1 MQPLKY
7 LIYSLLF
14 ASLMW
19 LGWTPRPFFFTLL
32 IAFVPLL
39 ILEDELRRKNK
50 SAWWIL
56 LYTYLAFLFW
66 NLFCCWWVANTY
78 YGTQEISSVI
88 AGIMVCAVNALLM
101 CLPVFLFIRTKRKL
115 GLKLGLA
122 SLPLYWMCFEWMH
135 LNWDLAFPWLNLGNG
150 LAQYPQLIQWYEY
163 TGTFGG
169 TLWIWLCNISI
180 YVFFFSEHRQPKKI
194 SKWIYTSCIFFIPM
208 LISFAISVFYTEYKD
223 SNSPGK
229 NIVVVQPNIDP
240 YNTKFD
246 FNTWNDQLTTLI
258 KLSAEKAD
266 ANTDYIVWPE
276 TAIPQGIWLNEIDSN
291 KTILKI
297 RNFLRSYPKAKLVT
311 GFSAF
316 KYYETQP
323 TVTARQFSGSSVYY
337 DAFNSAIQLDS
348 TNRHQLY
355 HKSKLVVGVESVPY
369 PAFFHYL
376 EPILVKFGGISV
388 SLGSQKNRSI
398 FLNDDSTSV
407 APIICYESV
416 FGEYCNEYVQ
426 RGANFIFIVTND
438 GWWGNSVGHIQHE
451 NYAVLRAIETRR
463 SIARSANTGTSCFI
477 NSRGDISDET
487 EYWKP
492 AAIKKWLPVL
502 SEETFYVKHG
512 DYLARIALTLS
523 ALIYI
528 STFFFKKK
536 IYASE

>member
-1 MQPLKY
+1 MQHLKY
-7 LIYSLLF
+7 FTYSLLF
-14 ASLMW
+14 AALMW

-39 ILEDELRRKNK
+39 ILENELHRKNK

-56 LYTYLAFLFW
+56 FYNYIAFLFW
-66 NLFCCWWVANTY
+66 NLFCTWWIGNTY
-78 YGTQEISSVI
+78 YGTQEISSVT

-101 CLPVFLFIRTKRKL
+101 CLPVFLFLRTKRKL
-115 GLKLGLA
+115 GLKSGLV
-122 SLPLYWMCFEWMH
+122 SLPLYWICFEWVH

-169 TLWIWLCNISI
+169 SLWIWLCNISI
-180 YVFFFSEHRQPKKI
+180 YVFFFSEHRQPKKF
-194 SKWIYTSCIFFIPM
+194 SKWIYTSA
-208 LISFAISVFYTEYKD
+208 LILLPLFLSQVIYSFNNPAFTKARK
-223 SNSPGK
+223 K

-246 FNTWNDQLTTLI
+246 FSTLGNQLDELL

-297 RNFLRSYPKAKLVT
+297 RNFLRTYPKAKLVT
-311 GFSAF
+311 GISAY
-316 KYYETQP
+316 KYYETKP
-323 TVTARQFSGSSVYY
+323 TVTARRFSDGSGYY
-337 DAFNSAIQLDS
+337 DSYNSAVQLDS
-348 TNRHQLY
+348 TNKYQLY
-355 HKSKLVVGVESVPY
+355 HKSKLVIGVESVPY
-369 PAFFHYL
+369 PAIFHYM
-376 EPILVKFGGISV
+376 EPLLVKFGGISV
-388 SLGSQKNRSI
+388 SLGSQKKRNV
-398 FLNDDSTSV
+398 FFADDSTGV
-407 APIICYESV
+407 APVICYESV
-416 FGEYCNEYVQ
+416 FGEYCNEYVH

-438 GWWGNSVGHIQHE
+438 GWWGNSAGHIQHE
-451 NYAVLRAIETRR
+451 HYAVLRAIETRR
-463 SIARSANTGTSCFI
+463 CIARSANTGTSCFI

-492 AAIKKWLPVL
+492 TVIKATLPVL
-502 SEETFYVKHG
+502 GKETFYVKHG
-512 DYLARIALTLS
+512 DYIARIALILS

-528 STFFFKKK
+528 STFFLKKRND
-536 IYASE
+536 ATE

>member
-1 MQPLKY
+1 
-7 LIYSLLF
+7 
-14 ASLMW
+14 MW

-39 ILEDELRRKNK
+39 ILENELHRKNK

-56 LYTYLAFLFW
+56 FYNYIAFLFW
-66 NLFCCWWVANTY
+66 NLFCTWWIGNTY
-78 YGTQEISSVI
+78 YGTQEISSVT

-101 CLPVFLFIRTKRKL
+101 CLPVFLFLRTKRKL
-115 GLKLGLA
+115 GLKSGLV
-122 SLPLYWMCFEWMH
+122 SLPLYWICFEWVH

-169 TLWIWLCNISI
+169 SLWIWLCNISI
-180 YVFFFSEHRQPKKI
+180 YVFFFSEHRQPKKF
-194 SKWIYTSCIFFIPM
+194 SKWIYTSA
-208 LISFAISVFYTEYKD
+208 LILLPLFLSQVIYSFNNPAFTKARK
-223 SNSPGK
+223 K

-246 FNTWNDQLTTLI
+246 FSTLGDQLDELL

-291 KTILKI
+291 KIIFKI

-311 GFSAF
+311 GISSY

-323 TVTARQFSGSSVYY
+323 PVTARQFSDGSGYY

-348 TNRHQLY
+348 TSKYQLY

-369 PAFFHYL
+369 PALFHYL
-376 EPILVKFGGISV
+376 EPLLVKFGGISV
-388 SLGSQKNRSI
+388 SLGSQKNRTV
-398 FLNDDSTSV
+398 FFADDSTGV
-407 APIICYESV
+407 APVICYESI
-416 FGEYCNEYVQ
+416 FGEYCNEYVE

-438 GWWGNSVGHIQHE
+438 GWWGNSAGHIQHE
-451 NYAVLRAIETRR
+451 QYAALRAIETRR
-463 SIARSANTGTSCFI
+463 CIARSANTGTSCFI

-492 AAIKKWLPVL
+492 TVIKATLPVL
-502 SEETFYVKHG
+502 GKETFYVKHG
-512 DYLARIALTLS
+512 DYIARIALILS

-528 STFFFKKK
+528 STFFLKKK
-536 IYASE
+536 VENSSDIIQS